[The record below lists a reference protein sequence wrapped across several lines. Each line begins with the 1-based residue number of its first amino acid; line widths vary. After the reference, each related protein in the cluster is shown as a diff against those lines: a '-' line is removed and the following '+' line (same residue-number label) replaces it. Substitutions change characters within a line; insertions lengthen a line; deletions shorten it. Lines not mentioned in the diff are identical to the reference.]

1 MTDAAP
7 ARLIV
12 ILGPTASGKSAL
24 AIELAKRLN
33 GEILVCDSTQVYRH
47 FDIGTAKVPPRDQH
61 GIPHHLVDLV
71 EPNEIFTAGD
81 YRRHA
86 LLALD
91 DLRRRSKLPILAAGT
106 GLYLRALLE
115 GLADAPT
122 RSEELR
128 DRLRR
133 SAKQRGATHLHKILA
148 RLDPAS
154 AARIAPRDTQKII
167 RATEMRILAKKP
179 VAEIFSASHADSRE
193 ELREHVAARETPRD
207 GVQDEARRALRAN
220 ALEGYTITKIGLAPP
235 RPALYAR
242 IDARVNEMLAAGWL
256 DEVRAL
262 VSSEVR
268 DKLRD
273 EARDQAHENVRIAP
287 DSKPFQFIG
296 YSDLRA
302 HLEGRIT
309 LAAAVANIQ
318 QSTRRFAKRQLTW
331 FRREPDVHWLAAFG
345 DADDTIAAALDL
357 IAARSSS

>member
-1 MTDAAP
+1 MKATAP

-24 AIELAKRLN
+24 GIELAKRLN

-47 FDIGTAKVPPRDQH
+47 FDIGTAKVLARDQQK
-61 GIPHHLVDLV
+61 IPHHLVDLV
-71 EPNEIFTAGD
+71 EPNEVFTAGD
-81 YRRHA
+81 YHRHA

-91 DLRRRSKLPILAAGT
+91 DLRRRAKLPILTAGT

-128 DRLRR
+128 ERLRHI
-133 SAKQRGATHLHKILA
+133 AKKRGATHLHKILA
-148 RLDPAS
+148 RLDPES

-167 RATEMRILAKKP
+167 RAIEMRILAGKP
-179 VAEIFSASHADSRE
+179 VAEIFGASRGEAGGEVRE
-193 ELREHVAARETPRD
+193 KA
-207 GVQDEARRALRAN
+207 GVRVN
-220 ALEGYTITKIGLAPP
+220 ALKGYAITKIGLAPP

-242 IDARVNEMLAAGWL
+242 IDARVEAMLAAGWL
-256 DEVRAL
+256 DEVRTL
-262 VSSEVR
+262 VSSEMREGVREGVREAVREGVR
-268 DKLRD
+268 DNPLGIS
-273 EARDQAHENVRIAP
+273 A

-309 LAAAVANIQ
+309 LAVAVANIQ
-318 QSTRRFAKRQLTW
+318 RSTRRFAKRQLTW
-331 FRREPDVHWLAAFG
+331 FRREPDVQWLESSG
-345 DADDTIAAALDL
+345 DDAEAVAAALHR
-357 IAARSSS
+357 IAAPL